1 MADIRLTE
9 LDFESIKA
17 NLKNFLKAQSEL
29 TDYDFEGSTM
39 AVLLDTLAYNT
50 HYNAMLAH
58 LLANEMFIDTA
69 IKRSSVV
76 SHAKSLGYIPRS
88 GRAAVATVK
97 VTVIPV
103 SDDPAPVISLPKTL
117 AFATIL
123 DDLAFTFFPKQAYTA
138 VYDQP
143 NNQYVFPAVELI
155 EGVRMASKFTVTQD
169 TVSGPF
175 LIPTP
180 NIDTTTVSV
189 FVKPS
194 SDSFVTTVY
203 SKTDTIIDLLPTSK
217 VFWVEETPTG
227 RYQLLFG
234 NDVVG
239 AQLKVGNVVYAEYF
253 QTSASEGANGASI
266 FALASNFPG
275 ASDVVVDTVSPAA
288 GGAPAE
294 DIDSIRFN
302 APRLN
307 ATRNRAVTA
316 QDYKT
321 LIKSMF
327 PFVKGIAVWGGE
339 DNVPPIYGKVF
350 ISIDTVDN
358 YVLTESDKTNILKNI
373 LQSRSM
379 LTLSHEFVEPEYL
392 YIGLMVDVKY
402 NALSTTLDAGQMRA
416 LVTNRVNDYF
426 DNEVSTLDKTMY
438 YSKLLAALDSA
449 DQSIIA
455 VQASLRLNKLL
466 QPVKYENE
474 TVLTVFNTQLEPG
487 SVRSSNFFTTL
498 DDAIINNPVFIQDA
512 PNAPL
517 GIEPTTGTL
526 KLINASTGTVVA
538 DNYGTV
544 DYMRGVATLNDLYVR
559 DYPVGVTGITLYA
572 VPQDGHYDIS
582 PAILNNTE
590 LVETAT
596 MPAPSRNLILR
607 LDKNG
612 LNNVAGVSAGVT
624 VSATPIIA
632 SS

>member
-9 LDFESIKA
+9 LDFETIKT
-17 NLKNFLKAQSEL
+17 NLKNFLKGQSEL
-29 TDYDFEGSTM
+29 SDYDFDGSTL
-39 AVLLDTLAYNT
+39 AVLLDVLAYNT

-58 LLANEMFIDTA
+58 LLSNEMFIDTA

-88 GRAAVATVK
+88 GRAAVATVR
-97 VTVIPV
+97 VTVTPV
-103 SDDPAPVISLPKTL
+103 DDDPAPVISLSKNL
-117 AFATIL
+117 AFATVL
-123 DDLAFTFFPKQAYTA
+123 DDLAFTFFPKQTYTA
-138 VYDQP
+138 VYDAV
-143 NNQYVFPAVELI
+143 NNEYVFPAVELV
-155 EGVRMASKFTVTQD
+155 EGVRLGAKFTVTQD

-180 NIDTTTVSV
+180 NIDTTTVQV
-189 FVKPS
+189 VVVPS
-194 SDSFVTTVY
+194 SDSLTTTVY
-203 SKTDTIIDLLPTSK
+203 NKTDTIIDLLPTSK
-217 VFWVEETPTG
+217 VFWVEETPTA
-227 RYQLLFG
+227 RYQILFG

-239 AQLKVGNVVYAEYF
+239 AQLSPGNVVFVEYF
-253 QTSASEGANGASI
+253 QCSASEGANGASV
-266 FALASNFPG
+266 FAMASNFPG
-275 ASDVVVDTVSPAA
+275 ASDVVVDTVMPAA

-321 LIKSMF
+321 LIKSLF

-350 ISIDTVDN
+350 ISIDTVDE
-358 YVLTESDKTNILKNI
+358 YVLTEADKTNILRNI

-379 LTLSHEFVEPEYL
+379 LTLTHEFVEPEYL
-392 YIGLMVDVKY
+392 YIGMVVDVKY
-402 NALSTTLDAGQMRA
+402 NALSTTLDSGQMRS

-438 YSKLLAALDSA
+438 YSKLLATLDGA
-449 DQSIIA
+449 DPSIIA
-455 VQASLRLNKLL
+455 VQAALRLHKIL
-466 QPVKYENE
+466 QPLKYQD
-474 TVLTVFNTQLEPG
+474 TAILTVFNTQLEP
-487 SVRSSNFFTTL
+487 RSIRSTNFYTMLEDTV
-498 DDAIINNPVFIQDA
+498 INNPVFIQDS

-517 GIEPTTGTL
+517 GIEPLTGTL
-526 KLINASTGTVVA
+526 KLINATTGAVIS

-544 DYMRGVATLNDLYVR
+544 DYIRGVVTLNDLYVR
-559 DYPVGVTGITLYA
+559 DYPVGITGIILYA

>member
-194 SDSFVTTVY
+194 SDSLVTTVY

-392 YIGLMVDVKY
+392 YIGLMVEVKY
-402 NALSTTLDAGQMRA
+402 NGAFFDA
-416 LVTNRVNDYF
+416 
-426 DNEVSTLDKTMY
+426 
-438 YSKLLAALDSA
+438 
-449 DQSIIA
+449 
-455 VQASLRLNKLL
+455 
-466 QPVKYENE
+466 
-474 TVLTVFNTQLEPG
+474 
-487 SVRSSNFFTTL
+487 
-498 DDAIINNPVFIQDA
+498 
-512 PNAPL
+512 
-517 GIEPTTGTL
+517 
-526 KLINASTGTVVA
+526 
-538 DNYGTV
+538 
-544 DYMRGVATLNDLYVR
+544 
-559 DYPVGVTGITLYA
+559 
-572 VPQDGHYDIS
+572 
-582 PAILNNTE
+582 
-590 LVETAT
+590 
-596 MPAPSRNLILR
+596 
-607 LDKNG
+607 
-612 LNNVAGVSAGVT
+612 
-624 VSATPIIA
+624 
-632 SS
+632 